1 MRDHPHFGGLPI
13 QPAPVSGSLQLESA
27 LVCRQ
32 FKRGKNQEKEA

>member
-13 QPAPVSGSLQLESA
+13 QPVSGSLQLESA
-27 LVCRQ
+27 LACRQ